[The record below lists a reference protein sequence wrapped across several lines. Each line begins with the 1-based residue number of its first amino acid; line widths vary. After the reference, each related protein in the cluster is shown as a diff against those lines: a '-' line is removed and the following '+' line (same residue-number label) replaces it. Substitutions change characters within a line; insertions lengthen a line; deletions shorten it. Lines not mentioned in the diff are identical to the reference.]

1 MSTNEQED
9 ERRFYQCV
17 RKYAKILK
25 QFDQLVEMMNAR
37 TKPPKRRRVASSS
50 AGRSNATTPVSSSQP
65 DNNEVF
71 VQTISRFLKELRTDS
86 TTNPDCS
93 TSTQNQE

>member
-1 MSTNEQED
+1 MSTTNEQED

-37 TKPPKRRRVASSS
+37 TKPQKRRRVAS
-50 AGRSNATTPVSSSQP
+50 GRSNATTPVSSSQP